1 MLCIDDSS
9 NMPLQLSTELRE
21 MVNEGV
27 LLHPLTAILS
37 WSNNE
42 DPLQSNSV
50 ELLCTSVHSAQK
62 LCTSVHRMEKI

>member
-1 MLCIDDSS
+1 MF
-9 NMPLQLSTELRE
+9 LQLSTELRE

-27 LLHPLTAILS
+27 LLHSLTTLLP
-37 WSNNE
+37 WSNKE

-50 ELLCTSVHSAQK
+50 EI